1 MLLHDDK
8 DNTRGAQHQHF
19 NPASET
25 NTIAANHILT
35 QTRGDNVRFLNVIFG
50 TSADNRNQDT

>member
-35 QTRGDNVRFLNVIFG
+35 QTR
-50 TSADNRNQDT
+50 